1 MHNKCGNLLVCA
13 RVQVRGFQGQDAAI
27 LSPESIPRAEKGL
40 TGKAKSE
47 GNGQ

>member
-1 MHNKCGNLLVCA
+1 MSICGNPLVCT
-13 RVQVRGFQGQDAAI
+13 RMQGEGFQGQDAAI

-40 TGKAKSE
+40 TGKAKPE